1 MAARHQEAQRRP
13 LRGRRAP
20 PEPRA
25 VVARRLSRGGRGRTR
40 DRGRASRAHRSD
52 AQSLEPASPR
62 PGPRPSRNGDA
73 AQGEAHRGPAQE
85 PRGRQRLGRRRRL
98 HDRIVDERRRSRG
111 SGRRGAR
118 RGARRSAELNSS
130 RRRFPMAFGDVCLVL
145 GGGGARGLAH
155 LGVLQVFEREDIP
168 VNCIVG
174 TSVGAVVGACYAVCP
189 DALGESRRALAYF
202 KSPSF
207 SGNAFKKVLLKSP
220 DVEVGFLGNLV
231 ASIRKSY
238 IFSNLLRKPSIFP
251 GERLYEVIADLVPDK
266 DFKDCQ
272 IPFAVPALD
281 IQTGDEILITEGSL
295 RQAVYA
301 SCSLPGFFPPV
312 EHQGRLLAD
321 AGVIGPVPVR
331 AAKALFQPS
340 VTVAVDITSR
350 LEPLEELGCGL
361 DVLLRVETIAG
372 SRL

>member
-1 MAARHQEAQRRP
+1 
-13 LRGRRAP
+13 
-20 PEPRA
+20 
-25 VVARRLSRGGRGRTR
+25 
-40 DRGRASRAHRSD
+40 
-52 AQSLEPASPR
+52 
-62 PGPRPSRNGDA
+62 
-73 AQGEAHRGPAQE
+73 
-85 PRGRQRLGRRRRL
+85 
-98 HDRIVDERRRSRG
+98 
-111 SGRRGAR
+111 
-118 RGARRSAELNSS
+118 
-130 RRRFPMAFGDVCLVL
+130 
-145 GGGGARGLAH
+145 
-155 LGVLQVFEREDIP
+155 
-168 VNCIVG
+168 
-174 TSVGAVVGACYAVCP
+174 
-189 DALGESRRALAYF
+189 
-202 KSPSF
+202 
-207 SGNAFKKVLLKSP
+207 
-220 DVEVGFLGNLV
+220 
-231 ASIRKSY
+231 
-238 IFSNLLRKPSIFP
+238 
-251 GERLYEVIADLVPDK
+251 LVPDK

-372 SRL
+372 SRLNALELEKADIVVQPNVGQKYWSDFSGLEHLVNEGIISAEQQVEAVRDLIHRSRRRSIFRKPQAT

>member
-1 MAARHQEAQRRP
+1 
-13 LRGRRAP
+13 
-20 PEPRA
+20 
-25 VVARRLSRGGRGRTR
+25 
-40 DRGRASRAHRSD
+40 
-52 AQSLEPASPR
+52 
-62 PGPRPSRNGDA
+62 
-73 AQGEAHRGPAQE
+73 
-85 PRGRQRLGRRRRL
+85 
-98 HDRIVDERRRSRG
+98 
-111 SGRRGAR
+111 
-118 RGARRSAELNSS
+118 
-130 RRRFPMAFGDVCLVL
+130 MAFGDVCLVL

-372 SRL
+372 SRLNALELEKADIVVQPNVGQKYWSDFSGLEHLVNEGIISAEQQVEAVRDLIHRSRRRSIFRKPQAT